1 MTNKAK
7 QIVLF
12 PIATFAIAGLM
23 LSCTSLNELG
33 ARPEAEAGKAAA
45 FQLSGLSINP
55 PEVAARDEV
64 VITAE
69 VTNVTSVDDTYK
81 SELKINN
88 VTESSDKV
96 LVPAGKTQTLTFVIF
111 KDAPGT
117 YKVSLGQLV
126 SQFVV
131 AESIAAGPVNQLP
144 AIPGQT
150 VAGCCAVGNQTTS
163 PALGQTGAGCCGTG
177 IQNSPATQP
186 RPTGGCGC
194 CGR

>member
-12 PIATFAIAGLM
+12 PIATFAIAGLV

-33 ARPEAEAGKAAA
+33 ARPKAEAGKATA

-55 PEVAARDEV
+55 TEVAARDEV
-64 VITAE
+64 VVTAE
-69 VTNVTSVDDTYK
+69 VTNVTSVDDTYNA
-81 SELKINN
+81 ELKINN
-88 VTESSDKV
+88 VTEASDKV

-117 YKVSLGQLV
+117 YKVTLGQLAG
-126 SQFVV
+126 QFAV
-131 AESIAAGPVNQLP
+131 AESIAAGPASQPP
-144 AIPGQT
+144 ALPGQT
-150 VAGCCAVGNQTTS
+150 GAGCCAIGKQSTS

-186 RPTGGCGC
+186 RRTSGRGC
-194 CGR
+194 CR

>member
-1 MTNKAK
+1 MRNKTK
-7 QIVLF
+7 QIVLI
-12 PIATFAIAGLM
+12 PIVTFAIASLM

-45 FQLSGLSINP
+45 FQLSGLSVNP
-55 PEVAARDEV
+55 AVVTVRDAE

-69 VTNVTSVDDTYK
+69 VTNDTSIDGTYDA
-81 SELKINN
+81 ELKIND
-88 VTESSDKV
+88 VTETSYKV
-96 LVPAGKTQTLTFVIF
+96 LVPAGKTQTLTFMLF

-177 IQNSPATQP
+177 VQNSPATQP
-186 RPTGGCGC
+186 RPASGCGC
-194 CGR
+194 GGR